1 MSTTPESFPTIRLS
15 PSDLA
20 ALREYSRTLPTG
32 TTIGKRWKRN
42 ANDGLRFPIDA
53 WGLRFVFPAPPRWM
67 MGEYA
72 ESTLPGMV
80 DILWY
85 RVEVVEEG
93 EGERCAAAL

>member
-1 MSTTPESFPTIRLS
+1 MADADLDTFPTIRLS
-15 PSDLA
+15 PSALA

-72 ESTLPGMV
+72 ESTIPGMV

-85 RVEVVEEG
+85 RVEVGE
-93 EGERCAAAL
+93 EGERCAATL

>member
-1 MSTTPESFPTIRLS
+1 MGADIDAFPTIRLS

-32 TTIGKRWKRN
+32 TTIGKRWKHN
-42 ANDGLRFPIDA
+42 ANDGLYFPIDV
-53 WGLRFVFPAPPRWM
+53 WDLRFVFHAPPRWM

-72 ESTLPGMV
+72 ESTIPGMV

-85 RVEVVEEG
+85 RVEVGE
-93 EGERCAAAL
+93 EGERCASAL